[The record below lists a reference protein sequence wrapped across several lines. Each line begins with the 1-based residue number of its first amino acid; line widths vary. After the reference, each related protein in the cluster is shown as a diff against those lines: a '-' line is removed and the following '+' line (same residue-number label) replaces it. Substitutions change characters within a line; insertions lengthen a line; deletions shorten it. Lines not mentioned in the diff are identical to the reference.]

1 MSKIHTPKTARTA
14 LATAALIVL
23 AACGGGGG
31 GGSDDDGGD
40 AAPQSFSTGKIS
52 GFGSIIVNGVRF
64 DDSQATVLDDD
75 GEAHDRGELGLGMV
89 VEVEGGA
96 VQNQAGTASK
106 IVMRSEIKGPVEAVD
121 AAAGAL
127 TVLGQRVL
135 VGSQTAFE
143 GVTGGL
149 AGLQVGDT
157 VEVHAFFDAKAG
169 VYTATRIE
177 AESDADRFKLRGAV
191 SGLDTA
197 ARTFR
202 IGDALID
209 YSQVDAGRLP
219 ALADGAL
226 VRVKLQTTQV
236 GGAWVATKIDSGR
249 REVAEHAETEAEGF
263 VSDFAS
269 LASFRVNGLEVD
281 ASGAS
286 VRFEDG
292 TAADVANGVRVEVE
306 GEVSGGVLIARKL
319 EIKDRD
325 SRDGHDDEDEH
336 EGSHE
341 FELHGQLAAAPSADH
356 RFVLRGVTVQIG
368 AQTVFE
374 DGSATDLQAGARIEV
389 EGRLVANG
397 TLIEATKI
405 GFEDR
410 DEDGGHGG
418 GGQGGGGQGGGG
430 EDDGPDDHED

>member
-1 MSKIHTPKTARTA
+1 
-14 LATAALIVL
+14 
-23 AACGGGGG
+23 
-31 GGSDDDGGD
+31 
-40 AAPQSFSTGKIS
+40 
-52 GFGSIIVNGVRF
+52 
-64 DDSQATVLDDD
+64 
-75 GEAHDRGELGLGMV
+75 
-89 VEVEGGA
+89 
-96 VQNQAGTASK
+96 
-106 IVMRSEIKGPVEAVD
+106 
-121 AAAGAL
+121 
-127 TVLGQRVL
+127 
-135 VGSQTAFE
+135 
-143 GVTGGL
+143 
-149 AGLQVGDT
+149 
-157 VEVHAFFDAKAG
+157 
-169 VYTATRIE
+169 
-177 AESDADRFKLRGAV
+177 
-191 SGLDTA
+191 
-197 ARTFR
+197 
-202 IGDALID
+202 
-209 YSQVDAGRLP
+209 
-219 ALADGAL
+219 

-410 DEDGGHGG
+410 DEDGGHDG
-418 GGQGGGGQGGGG
+418 GGQGGGGQGRGG

>member
-75 GEAHDRGELGLGMV
+75 GEARGRDDLGLGMV

-96 VQNQAGTASK
+96 VQNQAGSASR

-127 TVLGQRVL
+127 TVLGQHVL

-143 GVTGGL
+143 GLAGGL
-149 AGLQVGDT
+149 AALQVGDT
-157 VEVHAFFDAKAG
+157 VEVYAFFDAKAG

-177 AESDADRFKLRGAV
+177 AESGADRYKLRGAV
-191 SGLDTA
+191 SGLDTT

-209 YSQVDAGRLP
+209 YSQVEAGRLP

-226 VRVKLQTTQV
+226 VRVKLQTARV
-236 GGAWVATKIDSGR
+236 GGAWVATKIDGGV
-249 REVAEHAETEAEGF
+249 REVAERAETEAEGY

-286 VRFEDG
+286 VEFEHG
-292 TAADVANGVRVEVE
+292 TAADVANGVRVEAE

-336 EGSHE
+336 EGGNE
-341 FELHGQLAAAPSADH
+341 FELHGQLATGLSSDQ
-356 RFVLRGVTVQIG
+356 RFVLRGVTVQVG
-368 AQTVFE
+368 PGTEFE
-374 DGSATDLQAGARIEV
+374 DGSAAGLVAGANVEV

-397 TLIEATKI
+397 TLIEATKV
-405 GFEDR
+405 GFEDG

-418 GGQGGGGQGGGG
+418 GGEGRGG